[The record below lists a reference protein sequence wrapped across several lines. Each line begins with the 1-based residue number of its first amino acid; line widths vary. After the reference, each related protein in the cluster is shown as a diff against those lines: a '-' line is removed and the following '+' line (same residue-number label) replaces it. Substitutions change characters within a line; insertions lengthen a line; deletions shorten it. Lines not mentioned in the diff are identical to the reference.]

1 MTDRTHILYIGT
13 SQTEQRQLNGLLKNA
28 LGDGML
34 MTWIDNFDEAIWP
47 LESCCY
53 DLVFLDYH
61 LDGRNSIELLR
72 RSAAQEERTMP
83 VIMLADH
90 EDHLDDLEVIRQGAA
105 DYLSKQE
112 LNVSILK
119 RSVRYA
125 IERKKIEQRLL
136 TLSHY
141 DPLTGLANRNLFYLK
156 LTDGI
161 IQSLRGNKLL
171 ALFFLDLDHFK
182 EINDTLGHPAGD
194 RLLQDVST
202 RLRKTTRASDTVA
215 RLGGDEFA
223 IIATQLNNETE
234 IGLLAGKLIAS
245 FKEPFNINNNQITS
259 HTSVGIAICPIHGD
273 DPDELLRHAD
283 LALYQAK
290 AAGRNVFKFYD
301 SELDARAQ
309 EYRALEQEMRYALRH
324 RDFTLH
330 FQPMFS
336 TNGQSVLG
344 VEALV
349 RWNHKTRGMISPND
363 FIPLAESSGLILP
376 LGEQILEMACDQI
389 NRWQQLGLP
398 EILVAINLSPAQFR
412 DPDLIEKIVET
423 LQIKGVTARRIEL
436 EITENT
442 LMDTGPDVIERLT
455 KLHNMGIKLA
465 IDDFGT
471 GYSSLSYLKKF
482 PVHKLKIDRVF
493 IKDVIID
500 KDDATIARS
509 IIHLGQAM
517 NLDVIAEGVE
527 TEAQL
532 DFLRKEGCQQV
543 QGFLFAKPMSN
554 DALINWLPR
563 QKIGVTWAVKPFQL
577 SGPRLM

>member
-1 MTDRTHILYIGT
+1 MTDRIHILYIGN
-13 SQTEQRQLNGLLKNA
+13 SQVEQQQLEELLHAA
-28 LGDGML
+28 LGEGLL
-34 MTWIDNFDEAIWP
+34 MTWIDNFSEALWP
-47 LESCCY
+47 LEACYY
-53 DLVFLDYH
+53 DLVFLDYR
-61 LDGRNSIELLR
+61 LDGRDTIELLR
-72 RSAAQEERTMP
+72 RSSSMEERAMP
-83 VIMLADH
+83 VIMLADS

-112 LNVSILK
+112 LTVPMLK

-161 IQSLRGNKLL
+161 IQALRGNKLL

-182 EINDTLGHPAGD
+182 EINDTMGHPVGD
-194 RLLQDVST
+194 RLLQEVST
-202 RLRKTTRASDTVA
+202 RLKSATRASDTVA

-223 IIATQLNNETE
+223 IIATHLESEKDIT
-234 IGLLAGKLIAS
+234 LLAKKIITS
-245 FKEPFNINNNQITS
+245 FNEPFKFGSNQITAN
-259 HTSVGIAICPIHGD
+259 TSIGIALCPIHGH

-290 AAGRNVFKFYD
+290 AAGRNNFKFYD

-309 EYRALEQEMRYALRH
+309 EFRALEQEMRFALQH
-324 RDFTLH
+324 RVFSLH

-336 TNGQSVLG
+336 TDRKKVIG
-344 VEALV
+344 VEALA
-349 RWNHKTRGMISPND
+349 RWTHKVRGMISPVD
-363 FIPLAESSGLILP
+363 FIPLAESTGLILP
-376 LGEQILEMACDQI
+376 LGEQILEMVCDQI
-389 NRWQQLGLP
+389 IHWQQLGLP
-398 EILVAINLSPAQFR
+398 DLLVAVNLSPAQFA
-412 DPDLIEKIVET
+412 DLDLVDKIAKT
-423 LQIKGVTARRIEL
+423 LQRKGVSPKRIEL

-442 LMDTGPDVIERLT
+442 LMDTGPDVIDRLT
-455 KLHNMGIKLA
+455 RLYGMGIKLA

-482 PVHKLKIDRVF
+482 PVHKLKIDREF
-493 IKDVIID
+493 IKDVTTD

-517 NLDVIAEGVE
+517 NLEVIAEGVE
-527 TEAQL
+527 TDEQL
-532 DFLRKEGCQQV
+532 NFLRQEGCQQV
-543 QGFLFAKPMSN
+543 QGFLFAKPMSSS
-554 DALINWLPR
+554 ALVEWLPL
-563 QKIGVTWAVKPFQL
+563 QQTKMMQAG
-577 SGPRLM
+577 

>member
-1 MTDRTHILYIGT
+1 MTEHLHILHIGD
-13 SQTEQRQLNGLLKNA
+13 SATEQQQLEEMLRKALGNGL
-28 LGDGML
+28 L
-34 MTWIDNFDEAIWP
+34 MTWIDNFDEALWP
-47 LESCCY
+47 LETSYY
-53 DLVFLDYH
+53 DLVFLDYR
-61 LDGRNSIELLR
+61 LEGRDTIELLR
-72 RSAAQEERTMP
+72 RSANSDGRSMP
-83 VIMLADH
+83 IVMLADN

-112 LNVSILK
+112 LSPSMLK

-161 IQSLRGNKLL
+161 IQTLRSDQML
-171 ALFFLDLDHFK
+171 ALFFLDLDNFK
-182 EINDTLGHPAGD
+182 DINDTHGHPVGD
-194 RLLQDVST
+194 QLLQEVAT
-202 RLRKTTRASDTVA
+202 RLKSATRASDTVA

-223 IIATQLNNETE
+223 IIATNLNNETD
-234 IGLLAGKLIAS
+234 ITLLAKKLITS
-245 FKEPFNINNNQITS
+245 FNEPFKLGSNRITAHS
-259 HTSVGIAICPIHGD
+259 SIGIALCPVHGH

-290 AAGRNVFKFYD
+290 AAGRNNFKFYD

-309 EYRALEQEMRYALRH
+309 EFRALEQEMRYALQH

-336 TNGQSVLG
+336 NDGKQVIG
-344 VEALV
+344 VEALA
-349 RWNHKTRGMISPND
+349 RWNHKVRGMIAPGD

-376 LGEQILEMACDQI
+376 LGEQVLQMACDQI
-389 NRWQQLGLP
+389 NQWKLKGLP
-398 EILVAINLSPAQFR
+398 ELLVAVNLSPIQFA
-412 DPDLIEKIVET
+412 DPELVEKIMGILKE
-423 LQIKGVTARRIEL
+423 KGVDPQWIEL

-442 LMDTGPDVIERLT
+442 LMETGPEVIERLT
-455 KLHNMGIKLA
+455 KLHDLGIKLA

-482 PVHKLKIDRVF
+482 PVHKLKIDRTF
-493 IKDVIID
+493 IKEITTDR
-500 KDDATIARS
+500 DDAIIARS

-517 NLDVIAEGVE
+517 NLEIIAEGVE
-527 TEAQL
+527 TEEQL
-532 DFLRKEGCQQV
+532 EFLRTEGCQQV
-543 QGFLFAKPMSN
+543 QGFLFAKPMSG
-554 DALINWLPR
+554 DALLEWLPR
-563 QKIGVTWAVKPFQL
+563 QQVIKQNNHAYA
-577 SGPRLM
+577 

>member
-1 MTDRTHILYIGT
+1 MTERVHILYIGNRAD
-13 SQTEQRQLNGLLKNA
+13 EQQQLETMLREA
-28 LGDGML
+28 LGDGLL
-34 MTWIDNFDEAIWP
+34 MTWIDNFNEALWP
-47 LESCCY
+47 LETSYY

-61 LDGRNSIELLR
+61 LDGRDTIELLR
-72 RSAAQEERTMP
+72 RSASSEGRSMP
-83 VIMLADH
+83 VVMLADN

-112 LNVSILK
+112 LSVSILK

-161 IQSLRGNKLL
+161 IQTLRGNQLL

-182 EINDTLGHPAGD
+182 EINDTLGHPSGD
-194 RLLQDVST
+194 RLLQEVST
-202 RLRKTTRASDTVA
+202 RLKKATRASDTVA

-223 IIATQLNNETE
+223 IIATHLGDENDIT
-234 IGLLAGKLIAS
+234 LLAKKLITS
-245 FKEPFNINNNQITS
+245 FNEPFNLGGTQINT
-259 HTSVGIAICPIHGD
+259 HTSIGIALCPVHGH

-290 AAGRNVFKFYD
+290 AAGRNNFKFYD

-309 EYRALEQEMRYALRH
+309 EYRALEQEMRHALHH

-330 FQPMFS
+330 YQPMFS
-336 TNGQSVLG
+336 SDGKQVIG

-349 RWNHKTRGMISPND
+349 RWFHRVRGMIAPND

-376 LGEQILEMACDQI
+376 LGEQVLEMACDQI
-389 NRWQQLGLP
+389 NQWQQLGLP
-398 EILVAINLSPAQFR
+398 EILVAVNLSPAQFS
-412 DPDLIEKIVET
+412 DPELVDKIMAILEKKRVAP
-423 LQIKGVTARRIEL
+423 QRIEL

-442 LMDTGPDVIERLT
+442 LMETGPEVVERLT
-455 KLHNMGIKLA
+455 RLHDLGIKLA

-482 PVHKLKIDRVF
+482 PVHKLKIDRAFV
-493 IKDVIID
+493 KDITTD
-500 KDDATIARS
+500 QDDATIARS

-517 NLDVIAEGVE
+517 NLEIIAEGVE
-527 TEAQL
+527 TEEQL
-532 DFLRKEGCQQV
+532 KFLCDEGCQQV
-543 QGFLFAKPMSN
+543 QGFLFAKPMSAA
-554 DALINWLPR
+554 ALIDWLP
-563 QKIGVTWAVKPFQL
+563 QQQVIQQSSPASF
-577 SGPRLM
+577 